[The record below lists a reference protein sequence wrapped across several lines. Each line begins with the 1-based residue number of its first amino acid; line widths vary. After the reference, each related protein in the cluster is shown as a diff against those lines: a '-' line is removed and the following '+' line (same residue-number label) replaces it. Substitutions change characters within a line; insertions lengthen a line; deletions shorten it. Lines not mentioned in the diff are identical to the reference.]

1 MRRCCTHPASEATR
15 LRASDRVGE
24 SLDKIAAHLDMPEEE
39 VRELAH
45 AMGDKEVVE
54 WCVCDTDNDAAISL
68 PYMKKHDLI
77 VIDEAHEY

>member
-1 MRRCCTHPASEATR
+1 
-15 LRASDRVGE
+15 
-24 SLDKIAAHLDMPEEE
+24 MPEEE

-54 WCVCDTDNDAAISL
+54 WCVCDTDNDGAISL